1 MIPLK
6 EDGGLDIEAINKL
19 PFEEHVVAHLAKVRR
34 KEYISKRPARA
45 PGTPLPVMPGSLR
58 KNPESGK
65 LVDAWGVIRKIAARD
80 DAPESQNG

>member
-19 PFEEHVVAHLAKVRR
+19 PFEEHVVAHLSKGQR

-45 PGTPLPVMPGSLR
+45 PIST
-58 KNPESGK
+58 
-65 LVDAWGVIRKIAARD
+65 
-80 DAPESQNG
+80 

>member
-6 EDGGLDIEAINKL
+6 EDGGLDIVAINKL
-19 PFEEHVVAHLAKVRR
+19 PFEEHVVAHLAKGQR
-34 KEYISKRPARA
+34 KEYISKLPARA

-65 LVDAWGVIRKIAARD
+65 LVDAWGVIRKIAASD
-80 DAPESQNG
+80 DAPKNQ